1 MSRLKD
7 LAIEA
12 DNVDKLVTD
21 ALRAAAELEQKFFLE
36 GETEYYNK
44 FFGQVTLPLH
54 QIIDFLRTG
63 REVDYV

>member
-44 FFGQVTLPLH
+44 FFGQVTIPLH